1 MVDHYLV
8 KKLILH
14 IATIF
19 LTAAVT
25 SSLFFG
31 AALAGDRPFSNSTN
45 WGGTGLIEMPNAR
58 ILEDGVLRFGVSQ
71 VEPHRFYS
79 GSMGVLPRV
88 EFGGWVT
95 ETRNVTVS
103 EVYGNHKDKAFSVKL
118 QVIKESKYL
127 PAISIGANDFHGTR
141 LFASEYLAISRKIA
155 PFDITLG
162 IGSKRYSGGSN
173 LFGIDDIGA
182 FGGIEWNISNRFNFI
197 AEYCPIEYEKNPAL
211 QGIQPIPKSASSK
224 INLGVRAEIFRGV
237 DLSLS
242 WQRGDELGV
251 NLNFNV
257 LLGKSI
263 IPKQPN
269 PPAWRTLEPDTFVG
283 QNTTQRLNIVQAEI
297 KEAGFDNVKVY
308 IYDQTLTAEFQ
319 NERYISNQK
328 AAGRILRILLKHAS
342 SDIEHIS
349 AVLTRR
355 KIPFLRVTV
364 DPKDFDQYLMGKM
377 REDIFEQLVVV
388 ETISEKSLQTEHA
401 TGESD
406 KDERLAYN
414 WGIKPEFE
422 PFLNDLSGAFRFRV
436 GIKPYVTVSP
446 WKGSEF
452 LAAYM
457 IPFYSNVQSQNVPP
471 PDAVRSDG
479 WKYLG
484 DDPSLDRLYY
494 DQTFRLGD
502 RTLGRFSTGYLEKQ
516 YAGFSGEAMTFPGKG
531 DFAIGVEYDLVQKR
545 VPGNTLELISDRDYY
560 TFLGNLYYRFK
571 PLKMTLRAQYGR
583 FLGADV
589 GWRFEA
595 SREYEHGVVVGA
607 WYSFTDTDHF
617 LTPENQGYNDKGVF
631 MRLPAQM
638 FSLREKRTR
647 YYYSL
652 APWTRDV
659 AATVLHPSSLY
670 DIGHDLMP
678 ALFEEELGKLKK

>member
-1 MVDHYLV
+1 ML
-8 KKLILH
+8 KKLTNL
-14 IATIF
+14 
-19 LTAAVT
+19 LMTAVIG
-25 SSLFFG
+25 SLFFG
-31 AALAGDRPFSNSTN
+31 VALAGDRPFNNVTN
-45 WGGTGLIEMPNAR
+45 WGGTGFMEMPNAR
-58 ILEDGVLRFGVSQ
+58 VLDDGVIRFGVAQ
-71 VEPHRFYS
+71 ADPYRWYS
-79 GSMGVLPRV
+79 GAMGVLPRV
-88 EFGGWVT
+88 EFGGRVT
-95 ETRNVTVS
+95 EELNYFLS
-103 EVYGNHKDKAFSVKL
+103 EEYGNVRDKAFDFKV
-118 QVIKESKYL
+118 QIVKESKYL
-127 PAISIGANDFHGTR
+127 PSMAIGMNDFHGTR
-141 LFASEYLAISRKIA
+141 LWASEYIAFSRKLS
-155 PFDITLG
+155 PFDLTFGLG
-162 IGSKRYSGGSN
+162 TKRMSGGKSF
-173 LFGIDDIGA
+173 LGIDDLGP
-182 FGGIEWNISNRFNFI
+182 FGGIEWNVNNRINLM
-197 AEYCPIEYEKNPAL
+197 AEYSPIKYENDVHANQNNVKE
-211 QGIQPIPKSASSK
+211 ASSPV
-224 INLGVRAEIFRGV
+224 NLGGRVEIFRGI

-242 WQRGDELGV
+242 WQRGDVFGI

-263 IPKQPN
+263 VPKQPN
-269 PPAWRTLEPDTFVG
+269 PPAWRTLDPETISSG
-283 QNTTQRLNIVQAEI
+283 NATKRLNAIQKEI
-297 KEAGFDNVKVY
+297 KSAGFDNVNVY
-308 IYDQTLTAEFQ
+308 LADQTLTAEFQ

-328 AAGRILRILLKHAS
+328 AAGRVLRILLKHS
-342 SDIEHIS
+342 PNDIERIS

-355 KIPFLRVTV
+355 KIPFLRVSV
-364 DPKDFDQYLMGKM
+364 DPKDFDKYLMGKM
-377 REDIFEQLVVV
+377 REDIFEQLVTV
-388 ETISEKSLQTEHA
+388 ETVSEKSLKANQAIGQSE
-401 TGESD
+401 
-406 KDERLAYN
+406 KDERLDYN

-422 PFLNDLSGAFRFRV
+422 PFLNDLSGAFRFRI

-452 LAAYM
+452 LASYM

-484 DDPSLDRLYY
+484 DEPSVDRLYY
-494 DQTFRLGD
+494 DQTFRLGEQ
-502 RTLGRFSTGYLEKQ
+502 TLGRFSTGYLEKE

-531 DFAIGVEYDLVQKR
+531 NFAVGVESDWVQKR
-545 VPGNTLELISDRDYY
+545 VPGNTLELIGDKGYY
-560 TFLGNLYYRFK
+560 TYLGNLYYRFK

-595 SREYEHGVVVGA
+595 SREYAHGVIVGA

-617 LTPENQGYNDKGVF
+617 LTPENRGYNDKGVF

-652 APWTRDV
+652 SPWTRDV

-678 ALFEEELGKLKK
+678 GLFEEEMGKLKD